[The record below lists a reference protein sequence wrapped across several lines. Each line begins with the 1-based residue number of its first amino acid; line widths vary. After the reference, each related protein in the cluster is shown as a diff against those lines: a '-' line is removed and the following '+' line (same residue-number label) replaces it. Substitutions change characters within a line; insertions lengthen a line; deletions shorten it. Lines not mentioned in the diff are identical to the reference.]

1 MRFFRILLGDRL
13 AAMREY
19 LATSELESPI
29 GRLRLAVTRKGLV
42 RLALPREGGKGFRGW
57 LARALPDA
65 EAVDWLPHVD
75 KVRQELEEYF
85 TGRRTEFGVPLDLR
99 GTEFQVR
106 VWRALAKIP
115 FGELR
120 SYAEVARAVRRP
132 RAVRAVGSANGA
144 NPIPVILPCH
154 RVVRSDGALGGY
166 SAGLET
172 KRRLLAFERAKL
184 PHGAIL

>member
-1 MRFFRILLGDRL
+1 
-13 AAMREY
+13 MREY

-85 TGRRTEFGVPLDLR
+85 AGRRTEFGVPLDLR

-154 RVVRSDGALGGY
+154 RVVGSDGQLTGYGG
-166 SAGLET
+166 GRWR
-172 KRRLLAFERAKL
+172 KRRLLEL
-184 PHGAIL
+184 EGASAV